1 MSELPGADE
10 ENELTPRLFG
20 VAGENVN
27 DTAGVAVDSLC
38 DAAVAYEC
46 RDELGQQRRL
56 ADAHIQRHG
65 LIIEF
70 RSSSEPR
77 RGSSRILAARP
88 ASRPRPRARVSGMRN
103 LVDLASRR
111 GGGIEVA
118 LIWDRSEKTLVVFA
132 RDYRTDEEVAIPVSG
147 DEASEVY
154 RHPFAYAHR
163 ALDDAPS
170 RRTLPLAR

>member
-10 ENELTPRLFG
+10 ENELAPRLFG

-46 RDELGQQRRL
+46 RDELGQERRL

-70 RSSSEPR
+70 RSTSEPR
-77 RGSSRILAARP
+77 RGSSRTLAPRP
-88 ASRPRPRARVSGMRN
+88 ATRRLPRARVSGMRN

-118 LIWDRSEKTLVVFA
+118 LIWDRRDQSLVVFA
-132 RDYRTDEEVAIPVSG
+132 RDDRTDEEVAIPVSA
-147 DEASEVY
+147 DEATEVY

-163 ALDDAPS
+163 SLDDS
-170 RRTLPLAR
+170 QRRPALPHAR